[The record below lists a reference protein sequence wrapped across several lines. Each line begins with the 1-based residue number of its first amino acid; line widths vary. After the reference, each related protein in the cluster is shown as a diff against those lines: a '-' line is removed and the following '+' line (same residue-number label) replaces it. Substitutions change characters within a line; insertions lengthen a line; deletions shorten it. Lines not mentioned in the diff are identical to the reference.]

1 MSTPGFRLSETTSPR
16 ILVVDGS
23 KVVRKMIEGVLRQ
36 QLPNMEFIGC
46 ETGEEAKQALQSGAI
61 SLVTTALR
69 LPDLDGLE
77 LAKFIREHTPQA
89 YIPIIVVSG
98 DVQERLESR
107 SISDDV
113 TDYFDKSLGFGALAA
128 FIKGYVAPESEAGGE
143 VLYVEDSRVVAMA
156 TRRMLEKHGLT
167 VIHATGVEDA
177 IAHLETAKAQGKVPG
192 PDVVLTD
199 VYLKGDL
206 TGKDLVSAIREQFGY
221 PKGLLPVLVM
231 TGDANPANQTD
242 LLRAGCNDL
251 VQKPIEERLLV
262 TKLLFQLRVGRLM
275 RQKMAAQQRTVGA
288 A

>member
-128 FIKGYVAPESEAGGE
+128 FIKGYVAPETEAGGE

-206 TGKDLVSAIREQFGY
+206 TGKDLVKSIRNDFGY
-221 PKGLLPVLVM
+221 PKGMLPVLVM

-242 LLRAGCNDL
+242 LLRTGANDL
-251 VQKPIEERLLV
+251 VEKPIEERLLV
-262 TKLLFQLRVGRLM
+262 TKLLFQLRVGRLL
-275 RQKMAAQQRTVGA
+275 REKNAVRA
-288 A
+288 

>member
-128 FIKGYVAPESEAGGE
+128 FIKGYVAPETEAGGE

-177 IAHLETAKAQGKVPG
+177 IAHLETMKAQGRIPG

-206 TGKDLVSAIREQFGY
+206 TGKDLVKSIRNEFGY
-221 PKGLLPVLVM
+221 PKGMLPVLVM

-242 LLRAGCNDL
+242 LLRNGANDL
-251 VQKPIEERLLV
+251 VEKPIEERLLV
-262 TKLLFQLRVGRLM
+262 TKLMFQLRVGRLL
-275 RQKMAAQQRTVGA
+275 REKNAVRA
-288 A
+288 

>member
-1 MSTPGFRLSETTSPR
+1 MSSQPSFRTFDTAHPR
-16 ILVVDGS
+16 IMVVDGS

-36 QLPNMEFIGC
+36 QLPDVEFVGC
-46 ETGEEAKQALQSGAI
+46 ETGEEAKAALQAGAI
-61 SLVTTALR
+61 NLVTTALR
-69 LPDLDGLE
+69 LPDMDGLD
-77 LAKFIREHTPQA
+77 LARYLREHTPQA

-113 TDYFDKSLGFGALAA
+113 TDYFDKSLGFNALAA

-167 VIHATGVEDA
+167 VTHATGVEDA

-206 TGKDLVSAIREQFGY
+206 TGKDLLRSIRHEFGY
-221 PKGLLPVLVM
+221 AKGLLPVLVM
-231 TGDANPANQTD
+231 TGDANPANQSD
-242 LLRAGCNDL
+242 LLRAGANDL

-262 TKLLFQLRVGRLM
+262 TKLLFQLRVGRLL
-275 RQKMAAQQRTVGA
+275 RAKLGK
-288 A
+288 

>member
-1 MSTPGFRLSETTSPR
+1 MSTPGFRLSETTNPR

-36 QLPNMEFIGC
+36 QLPGMEFLGC
-46 ETGEEAKQALQSGAI
+46 ETGEEAKTALQAGAI

-69 LPDLDGLE
+69 LPDIDGLE
-77 LAKFIREHTPQA
+77 LAKYIREHTPQA

-128 FIKGYVAPESEAGGE
+128 FIKGYVAPETEAGGE

-206 TGKDLVSAIREQFGY
+206 TGKDLVHSIRNQFGY

-231 TGDANPANQTD
+231 TGDANPANQSD
-242 LLRAGCNDL
+242 LLRAGANDL
-251 VQKPIEERLLV
+251 VEKPIEERLLV
-262 TKLLFQLRVGRLM
+262 TKLLFQLRVGRLL
-275 RQKMAAQQRTVGA
+275 REKNAIRA
-288 A
+288 

>member
-1 MSTPGFRLSETTSPR
+1 MSNSGFKLSDTTTPR

-46 ETGEEAKQALQSGAI
+46 ETGEEAKAALQAGQVN
-61 SLVTTALR
+61 LVTTALR
-69 LPDLDGLE
+69 LPDIDGLE
-77 LAKFIREHTPQA
+77 LAKHIREHTPQA

-156 TRRMLEKHGLT
+156 TRRMLEKHGLA

-177 IAHLETAKAQGKVPG
+177 LAHLETMKAQGRIPG

-206 TGKDLVSAIREQFGY
+206 TGKDLVQTIRNQFNY

-242 LLRAGCNDL
+242 LLRSGANDL
-251 VQKPIEERLLV
+251 VEKPIEERLLV
-262 TKLLFQLRVGRLM
+262 TKLLFQLRVGRLL
-275 RQKMAAQQRTVGA
+275 REKNAVRA
-288 A
+288 